1 MRMGKSSGQ
10 KLVSLRHSS
19 AQSLC
24 QSHCSGSPP
33 MALIAGL
40 HGQVIR
46 RCHGLHSSS
55 PVFHLDAHRF
65 SCSSVSSTTLRIVTF
80 NMPLPLWQQIHFC
93 VPFSVRPFLSGH
105 HSTPRSSALIIS
117 MYRALGTQW
126 ATSVLAFVAV
136 LMIPIPFAFY
146 KYGPQIRERSK
157 WAQSL

>member
-1 MRMGKSSGQ
+1 MRTVKSSGQ
-10 KLVSLRHSS
+10 RLGSLQHSS
-19 AQSLC
+19 ALSSC
-24 QSHCSGSPP
+24 QSRYSGSPP

-46 RCHGLHSSS
+46 RCHGLRSSS
-55 PVFHLDAHRF
+55 PVFHLDVHRF

-80 NMPLPLWQQIHFC
+80 NMLRPLWQQIHSC
-93 VPFSVRPFLSGH
+93 VPFSGQPFLSGH
-105 HSTPRSSALIIS
+105 HSTPRLNALIIS